1 VRTQRGRVIE
11 ISVVICT
18 LRDGPWK
25 GFDSTN
31 VGRRTAQ
38 PVDDQ
43 RSRPGTPDSP
53 QAGPAETTVV
63 HRSDRS
69 ATDSAADPQSRDVE
83 SGTCAV
89 VTSDLELLD
98 QVLATAA
105 AAAVE
110 PTVVADGSAVRPLW
124 TGAAIV
130 VVGVDQA
137 PQLAGLSLSRRPDV
151 YVVGGDADREALCA
165 WSGPLGAAV
174 VVLPT
179 AAGWLTTSMSDATRH
194 RLGAGGLVAV
204 LGGSGGVGA
213 STWAAGLAVV
223 AAQRGLRTA
232 LVDADQLGGGLDLL
246 LGAERSAGWRWPRLA
261 GARGHLGDLSG
272 QLPYVD
278 GVDLLSVGRGDGAAI
293 GPPGAE
299 QLQAVLRSTSRSHQL
314 TVVDLPRA
322 PDWIAREVGRH
333 ADLFLLVV
341 RADVRG
347 VSAARAMI
355 DRLTDGPRPHVVVR
369 TRRGGPLPAAAVAD
383 GLDAPLAATVA
394 DDNSVRLGAERGDPP
409 ARAARSPLAASC
421 RAVLELLPA
430 SELAS

>member
-1 VRTQRGRVIE
+1 M
-11 ISVVICT
+11 
-18 LRDGPWK
+18 
-25 GFDSTN
+25 
-31 VGRRTAQ
+31 
-38 PVDDQ
+38 
-43 RSRPGTPDSP
+43 
-53 QAGPAETTVV
+53 
-63 HRSDRS
+63 
-69 ATDSAADPQSRDVE
+69 
-83 SGTCAV
+83 

-110 PTVVADGSAVRPLW
+110 PTVVADGSAVRSLW
-124 TGAAIV
+124 TSAAIV

-137 PQLAGLSLSRRPDV
+137 PQLAGLSLSRRPEV
-151 YVVGGDADREALCA
+151 YVVGGDTDREALCA

-232 LVDADQLGGGLDLL
+232 LVDADPLGGGLDLL
-246 LGAERSAGWRWPRLA
+246 LGAERNAGWRWPRLA

-278 GVDLLSVGRGDGAAI
+278 GVDLLSVGRGDAAAAV
-293 GPPGAE
+293 GPTGAE
-299 QLQAVLRSTSRSHQL
+299 QLQAVLRSTSRSHRL

-333 ADLFLLVV
+333 ADLSLLVV
-341 RADVRG
+341 RGDVRG
-347 VSAARAMI
+347 VSAARAVI
-355 DRLTDGPRPHVVVR
+355 DRLTDGPRPHLVVR
-369 TRRGGPLPAAAVAD
+369 TRRGGALPAAAVAD

-421 RAVLELLPA
+421 RAVLDLLPA